1 MRCPVPRSIMLQL
14 PLAAVLAIAPAGEA
28 TAAAPAAPSGAD
40 AALAL
45 LDSRGQTEALLAALG
60 VSGLR
65 GPLAEMGDLTVLA
78 PTDEAFGR
86 IPTREVTRLF
96 DEGSRGRLQR
106 ILTAHVIPGALD
118 AAALLEMGQVT
129 TVGGVTLD
137 VELAGGQLLIGG
149 AAVSTNDLRCEGGVV
164 HELAAV
170 IDPSSAAAD
179 PVQRLACRAL
189 DLGEGLDAAGQAAVF
204 ELALES
210 ARELGRQVLPLRA
223 RPGLEARAAA
233 LREEVARLIS
243 RSPEPT
249 MNEGPGDDARLL
261 IDFAAEGEPRWF
273 TLNDDVMGGI
283 SSSRFDREEP
293 SIGVF
298 SGALSLENN
307 GGFATIR
314 SRSEDFELEGTRG
327 IRVRLKG
334 DGREYGLSVL
344 AGDER
349 GRSGSWRKKFTAPA
363 GEWVVL
369 DVPYEEM
376 VLNVRGRRFPDVG
389 PPDPAGVRSFSFI
402 IADKDETPF
411 RLEVDWIAAYR

>member
-170 IDPSSAAAD
+170 IDPSSGAAD

-210 ARELGRQVLPLRA
+210 ARDPQ
-223 RPGLEARAAA
+223 
-233 LREEVARLIS
+233 
-243 RSPEPT
+243 
-249 MNEGPGDDARLL
+249 MNS
-261 IDFAAEGEPRWF
+261 
-273 TLNDDVMGGI
+273 NQ
-283 SSSRFDREEP
+283 
-293 SIGVF
+293 
-298 SGALSLENN
+298 
-307 GGFATIR
+307 
-314 SRSEDFELEGTRG
+314 
-327 IRVRLKG
+327 KG
-334 DGREYGLSVL
+334 
-344 AGDER
+344 
-349 GRSGSWRKKFTAPA
+349 
-363 GEWVVL
+363 
-369 DVPYEEM
+369 
-376 VLNVRGRRFPDVG
+376 
-389 PPDPAGVRSFSFI
+389 
-402 IADKDETPF
+402 
-411 RLEVDWIAAYR
+411 